1 MLAFQAE
8 MTMARPA
15 GDDDSL
21 RGKRFAI
28 DGQAEGLPRHVH
40 RLDAAELDPRAD
52 AFREAGIVFDDRRRG
67 QQAARLGAG
76 QDKWSQIGARRVESG
91 GKAGATRT
99 DDKDRKSTRLN
110 SSHANI

>member
-1 MLAFQAE
+1 

-40 RLDAAELDPRAD
+40 RLDGAELDPRAEAFSLLLHAHHQFIPVD
-52 AFREAGIVFDDRRRG
+52 AFRETGIVFDDRRRG

-76 QDKWSQIGARRVESG
+76 
-91 GKAGATRT
+91 
-99 DDKDRKSTRLN
+99 
-110 SSHANI
+110 